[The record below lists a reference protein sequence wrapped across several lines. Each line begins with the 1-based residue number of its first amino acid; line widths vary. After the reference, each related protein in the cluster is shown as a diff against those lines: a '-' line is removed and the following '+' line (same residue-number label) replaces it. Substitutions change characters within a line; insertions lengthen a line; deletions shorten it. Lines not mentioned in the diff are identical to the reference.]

1 MTLSHE
7 IVNSED
13 FKQWILLLKSK
24 DVMDK
29 GLLKRTQ
36 YKIKHNIKQGKKLI
50 PKTKIIKIL
59 LRLYKDTK
67 LNN

>member
-1 MTLSHE
+1 MTLRHE

-36 YKIKHNIKQGKKLI
+36 YKIKHKIKQGKKLI